1 MIPSILKNLV
11 FMLIEALNLVFIGQ
25 LNNQVLVAAVG
36 VGNMTSNLV
45 CMSIVI
51 GFNSVLDTLISQAA
65 GAGNYELCGVYRNRG
80 MFIMTIIFIPASA
93 ILLCSERI
101 LIAVG

>member
-1 MIPSILKNLV
+1 MMIPSILKNLV

-25 LNNQVLVAAVG
+25 LNNKVLVAAVG

-51 GFNSVLDTLISQAA
+51 GFNSVLDTLIS
-65 GAGNYELCGVYRNRG
+65 
-80 MFIMTIIFIPASA
+80 
-93 ILLCSERI
+93 
-101 LIAVG
+101 